1 MIQITSQCPSNAVSI
16 SWPHKFKGE
25 APDTPP
31 ALLEDTTIT
40 LAFAFHP
47 PTPRW
52 CHPSPFSASVCL
64 LDVLMLYIKQ
74 IAEPRP
80 SLPEGVDDLHSP
92 FMHPHYC

>member
-1 MIQITSQCPSNAVSI
+1 MLFQLAGPTSSKARPLV
-16 SWPHKFKGE
+16 P
-25 APDTPP
+25 PP

-74 IAEPRP
+74 IVEP
-80 SLPEGVDDLHSP
+80 
-92 FMHPHYC
+92 